1 MHKQPKDHAPSSFVL
16 DCLTNQIIGGQV
28 LDLACGY
35 GRHTHLLKSKGYSVV
50 SGDLS
55 IDGLQVIKL
64 DMENSFCVQL
74 NASVDLPFL
83 DNSFNLVVVVHYVHK
98 GLLSRLSRLI
108 TPGGFLIYE
117 TYGGQ
122 GENWLSLPVQGE
134 LEDELVPNFSILK
147 SRKSYV
153 GPKDDQH
160 VNLKLF
166 ARKNHA

>member
-1 MHKQPKDHAPSSFVL
+1 M
-16 DCLTNQIIGGQV
+16 TNQIIGGQA

-55 IDGLQVIKL
+55 IDGLKVIKR
-64 DMENSFCVQL
+64 DHNCCVQL
-74 NASVDLPFL
+74 DASLELPFR
-83 DNSFNLVVVVHYVHK
+83 DNSFDLVLIVHFVDK
-98 GLLSRLSRLI
+98 GLLSRLARIIS
-108 TPGGFLIYE
+108 PSGFLIYE

-122 GENWLSLPVQGE
+122 GKNWHSLPVQGE
-134 LEDELVPNFSILK
+134 LEDELTQNFSILK

-160 VNLKLF
+160 VNLKIF